1 MTLIVHPDYHAVPIL
16 ERNGIRWIPPS
27 QAKRQDIRPLRI
39 GILNIMPLGE
49 KYEFNILHPLG
60 LSVLQL
66 EPIWIRLESHNYKSW
81 EPKHVDDI
89 YVTYEEAMR
98 EQPLDGLILTGAPVE
113 TIDFEDVYY
122 WEEIKTILSDARKNI
137 PSTLGL
143 CWAGFVMAYLEGV
156 KKLNYDHKL
165 FGVFELKNLAPEH
178 PIIGELD
185 DVFWNHKSA
194 LPEKGWA
201 SLLLVHDEEHPMML
215 VHVLS
220 LREDGLLSR
229 ENMDRVIEAHAGQNP
244 AKETLAAYCEAHE
257 LAPGDVSG
265 LADVID
271 KIIAER
277 LDFVKERGMGA
288 MGPLMGI
295 VMQAA
300 GGADG
305 KEVSA
310 LLRAAIQSVTE

>member
-1 MTLIVHPDYHAVPIL
+1 MTLIVRPDYHAVPIL

-98 EQPLDGLILTGAPVE
+98 DQPLDGLILTGAPVE
-113 TIDFEDVYY
+113 TIEYEDVYY

-165 FGVFELKNLAPEH
+165 FGVFELKNLAPDH
-178 PIIGELD
+178 PIMGELD
-185 DVFWNHKSA
+185 DVFFC
-194 LPEKGWA
+194 PQ
-201 SLLLVHDEEHPMML
+201 
-215 VHVLS
+215 
-220 LREDGLLSR
+220 SR
-229 ENMDRVIEAHAGQNP
+229 HAGMPDEAMEEASESGRLKLLAYGPEAGYSIFSTTDDRFIAHTGHPEYNANRLAEEAKRDHGNP
-244 AKETLAAYCEAHE
+244 EVPAPVNFDFNNPLNRWRSHRNIFFAQWVSYCY
-257 LAPGDVSG
+257 L
-265 LADVID
+265 
-271 KIIAER
+271 KISTHDMAVGKNLIASNT
-277 LDFVKERGMGA
+277 V
-288 MGPLMGI
+288 
-295 VMQAA
+295 
-300 GGADG
+300 
-305 KEVSA
+305 
-310 LLRAAIQSVTE
+310 

>member
-1 MTLIVHPDYHAVPIL
+1 MTLIVRPDYHAVPIL
-16 ERNGIRWIPPS
+16 ERNGIRRIPPS

-98 EQPLDGLILTGAPVE
+98 DQPLDGLFLTGAPVE
-113 TIDFEDVYY
+113 TIEYEDVYY

-165 FGVFELKNLAPEH
+165 FGVFELKNLAPDH

-185 DVFWNHKSA
+185 DVFFC
-194 LPEKGWA
+194 PQ
-201 SLLLVHDEEHPMML
+201 
-215 VHVLS
+215 
-220 LREDGLLSR
+220 SR
-229 ENMDRVIEAHAGQNP
+229 HAGMPDEAMEEASESGRLKLLAYGPEAGYSIFSTTDDRFIAHTGHPEYNATRLAEEAKRDHGNP
-244 AKETLAAYCEAHE
+244 EVPAPVNFDFNNPLNRWRSHRNTFFAQWVSYCY
-257 LAPGDVSG
+257 L
-265 LADVID
+265 
-271 KIIAER
+271 KISTHDMAVGKNLIASNT
-277 LDFVKERGMGA
+277 A
-288 MGPLMGI
+288 
-295 VMQAA
+295 
-300 GGADG
+300 
-305 KEVSA
+305 
-310 LLRAAIQSVTE
+310 

>member
-1 MTLIVHPDYHAVPIL
+1 MTLIVRPDYHAVPIL

-98 EQPLDGLILTGAPVE
+98 DQPLDGLILTGAPVE
-113 TIDFEDVYY
+113 TIDYEDVYY

-165 FGVFELKNLAPEH
+165 FGVFELKNLAPDH

-185 DVFWNHKSA
+185 DVFFC
-194 LPEKGWA
+194 PQ
-201 SLLLVHDEEHPMML
+201 
-215 VHVLS
+215 
-220 LREDGLLSR
+220 SR
-229 ENMDRVIEAHAGQNP
+229 HAGMPDEAMEEASESGRLKLLAYGPEAGYSIFSTTDDRFIAHTGHPEYNANRLAEEAKRDHGNP
-244 AKETLAAYCEAHE
+244 EVPAPVNFDFNNPLNRWRSHRNIFFAQWVSYCY
-257 LAPGDVSG
+257 L
-265 LADVID
+265 
-271 KIIAER
+271 KISTHDMAVGKNLIASTT
-277 LDFVKERGMGA
+277 A
-288 MGPLMGI
+288 
-295 VMQAA
+295 
-300 GGADG
+300 
-305 KEVSA
+305 
-310 LLRAAIQSVTE
+310 

>member
-1 MTLIVHPDYHAVPIL
+1 MTLIVRPDYHAVPIL

-98 EQPLDGLILTGAPVE
+98 DQPLDGLILTGAPVE

-165 FGVFELKNLAPEH
+165 FGVFELKNLAPDH

-185 DVFWNHKSA
+185 DVFFC
-194 LPEKGWA
+194 PQ
-201 SLLLVHDEEHPMML
+201 
-215 VHVLS
+215 
-220 LREDGLLSR
+220 SR
-229 ENMDRVIEAHAGQNP
+229 HAGMPDEAMEEASESGRLKLLAYGPEAGYSIFSTTDDRFIAHTGHPKYNANRLAEEAKRDHGNP
-244 AKETLAAYCEAHE
+244 EVPAPVNFDFNNPLNRWRSHRNIFFAQWVSYCY
-257 LAPGDVSG
+257 L
-265 LADVID
+265 
-271 KIIAER
+271 KISTHDMA
-277 LDFVKERGMGA
+277 V
-288 MGPLMGI
+288 
-295 VMQAA
+295 
-300 GGADG
+300 G
-305 KEVSA
+305 KNLITTNTV
-310 LLRAAIQSVTE
+310 

>member
-1 MTLIVHPDYHAVPIL
+1 MTLIVRPDYHAVPIL

-98 EQPLDGLILTGAPVE
+98 DQPLDGLILTGAPVE
-113 TIDFEDVYY
+113 TIEYEDVYY

-165 FGVFELKNLAPEH
+165 FGVFELKNLAPDH

-185 DVFWNHKSA
+185 DVFFCPQSRQAGMPDEAMEEASESGRLKLLA
-194 LPEKGWA
+194 YGPEAGYSIFSTTDDRFIAHTGHPEYNATRLAEEAKRDHGNPEVPAPVNFDFNNPLNRWRSHRNIFFA
-201 SLLLVHDEEHPMML
+201 QWVSYCYLKISTHDMA
-215 VHVLS
+215 V
-220 LREDGLLSR
+220 
-229 ENMDRVIEAHAGQNP
+229 
-244 AKETLAAYCEAHE
+244 
-257 LAPGDVSG
+257 
-265 LADVID
+265 
-271 KIIAER
+271 
-277 LDFVKERGMGA
+277 
-288 MGPLMGI
+288 
-295 VMQAA
+295 
-300 GGADG
+300 G
-305 KEVSA
+305 KNLITSNTV
-310 LLRAAIQSVTE
+310 

>member
-1 MTLIVHPDYHAVPIL
+1 MTLIVRPDYHAVPIL

-27 QAKRQDIRPLRI
+27 QAMRQDIRPLRI

-98 EQPLDGLILTGAPVE
+98 DRPLDGFILTGAPVE

-165 FGVFELKNLAPEH
+165 FGVFELKNLAPDH

-185 DVFWNHKSA
+185 DVFFC
-194 LPEKGWA
+194 PQ
-201 SLLLVHDEEHPMML
+201 
-215 VHVLS
+215 
-220 LREDGLLSR
+220 SR
-229 ENMDRVIEAHAGQNP
+229 HAGMSDEAMEKASESGRLKLLAYGPEAGYSIFSTTDDRFIAHTGHPEYNATRLAEEAKRDHSNP
-244 AKETLAAYCEAHE
+244 EVPKPANFDFNNPLNLWRSHRNTFFAQWVSYCY
-257 LAPGDVSG
+257 L
-265 LADVID
+265 
-271 KIIAER
+271 KISTHDMAVGKKLIASTT
-277 LDFVKERGMGA
+277 A
-288 MGPLMGI
+288 
-295 VMQAA
+295 
-300 GGADG
+300 
-305 KEVSA
+305 
-310 LLRAAIQSVTE
+310 

>member
-1 MTLIVHPDYHAVPIL
+1 MTLIVRPDYHAVPIL

-98 EQPLDGLILTGAPVE
+98 DQPLDGLILTGAPVE

-165 FGVFELKNLAPEH
+165 FGVFELKNLAPDH

-185 DVFWNHKSA
+185 DVFFC
-194 LPEKGWA
+194 PQ
-201 SLLLVHDEEHPMML
+201 
-215 VHVLS
+215 
-220 LREDGLLSR
+220 SR
-229 ENMDRVIEAHAGQNP
+229 HAGMPDEAMEEASESGRLKLLAYGPEAGYSIFSTTDDRFIAHTGHPEYNATRLAEEAKRDHGNP
-244 AKETLAAYCEAHE
+244 EVPAPVNFDFNNPLNRWRSHRNIFFAQWVSYCY
-257 LAPGDVSG
+257 L
-265 LADVID
+265 
-271 KIIAER
+271 KISTHNMAVGKKLIASNT
-277 LDFVKERGMGA
+277 V
-288 MGPLMGI
+288 
-295 VMQAA
+295 
-300 GGADG
+300 
-305 KEVSA
+305 
-310 LLRAAIQSVTE
+310 

>member
-1 MTLIVHPDYHAVPIL
+1 MTLIVRPDYHAVPIL

-98 EQPLDGLILTGAPVE
+98 DQPLDGLILTGAPVE
-113 TIDFEDVYY
+113 TIEYEDVYY

-165 FGVFELKNLAPEH
+165 FGVFELKNLAPDH

-185 DVFWNHKSA
+185 DVFFC
-194 LPEKGWA
+194 PQ
-201 SLLLVHDEEHPMML
+201 
-215 VHVLS
+215 
-220 LREDGLLSR
+220 SR
-229 ENMDRVIEAHAGQNP
+229 HAGMPDEAMEEASESGRLKLLAYGPEAGYSIFSTTDDRFIAHTGHPEYNANRLAEEAKRDLGNP
-244 AKETLAAYCEAHE
+244 EVPAPVNFDFNNPLNRWRSHRNIFFAQWVSYCY
-257 LAPGDVSG
+257 L
-265 LADVID
+265 
-271 KIIAER
+271 KISTHDMAVGKNLIASNT
-277 LDFVKERGMGA
+277 V
-288 MGPLMGI
+288 
-295 VMQAA
+295 
-300 GGADG
+300 
-305 KEVSA
+305 
-310 LLRAAIQSVTE
+310 

>member
-27 QAKRQDIRPLRI
+27 QAKRQDFRPLRI

-98 EQPLDGLILTGAPVE
+98 DQPLDGLILTGAPVE

-165 FGVFELKNLAPEH
+165 FGVFELKNLAPDH

-185 DVFWNHKSA
+185 DVFFC
-194 LPEKGWA
+194 PQ
-201 SLLLVHDEEHPMML
+201 
-215 VHVLS
+215 
-220 LREDGLLSR
+220 SR
-229 ENMDRVIEAHAGQNP
+229 HAGMPDEAMEEASESGRLKLLAYGPEAGYSIFSTTDDRFIAHTGHPEYNATRLAEEAKRDHGNP
-244 AKETLAAYCEAHE
+244 EVPTPANFDFNNPLNCWRSHRNTFFAQWVSYCY
-257 LAPGDVSG
+257 L
-265 LADVID
+265 
-271 KIIAER
+271 KISTHDMAVGKNLIASTT
-277 LDFVKERGMGA
+277 A
-288 MGPLMGI
+288 
-295 VMQAA
+295 
-300 GGADG
+300 
-305 KEVSA
+305 
-310 LLRAAIQSVTE
+310 

>member
-1 MTLIVHPDYHAVPIL
+1 MTLIIRSDYHAVPIL
-16 ERNGIRWIPPS
+16 ERNGIRWIPPA

-98 EQPLDGLILTGAPVE
+98 DQPLDGLILTGAPVE
-113 TIDFEDVYY
+113 TIDYEDVHY

-165 FGVFELKNLAPEH
+165 FGVFELKNLAPDH
-178 PIIGELD
+178 PIMGELD
-185 DVFWNHKSA
+185 DVFFC
-194 LPEKGWA
+194 PQ
-201 SLLLVHDEEHPMML
+201 
-215 VHVLS
+215 
-220 LREDGLLSR
+220 SR
-229 ENMDRVIEAHAGQNP
+229 HAGMPDEAMEEASESGRLKLLAYGPEAGYSIFSTTDDRFIAHTGHPEYNANRLAEEAKRDHGNP
-244 AKETLAAYCEAHE
+244 EVPAPANFDFNNPLNLWRSHRNTFFAQWVSYCYFKMSTQDMAV
-257 LAPGDVSG
+257 G
-265 LADVID
+265 
-271 KIIAER
+271 KI
-277 LDFVKERGMGA
+277 L
-288 MGPLMGI
+288 
-295 VMQAA
+295 
-300 GGADG
+300 
-305 KEVSA
+305 
-310 LLRAAIQSVTE
+310 

>member
-1 MTLIVHPDYHAVPIL
+1 MTLIVRPDYHAVPIL

-98 EQPLDGLILTGAPVE
+98 NQPLDGLILTGAPVE
-113 TIDFEDVYY
+113 TIDYEDVHY

-165 FGVFELKNLAPEH
+165 FGVFELKNLAPDH
-178 PIIGELD
+178 PIMGELD
-185 DVFWNHKSA
+185 DLFFC
-194 LPEKGWA
+194 PQ
-201 SLLLVHDEEHPMML
+201 
-215 VHVLS
+215 
-220 LREDGLLSR
+220 SR
-229 ENMDRVIEAHAGQNP
+229 HAGMPDEAMEEASESGRLKLLAYGPEAGYSIFSTTDDRFIAHTGHPEYNANRLAEEAKRDHGNP
-244 AKETLAAYCEAHE
+244 EVPAPVNFDFNNPLNRWRSHRNIFFAQWVSYCY
-257 LAPGDVSG
+257 L
-265 LADVID
+265 
-271 KIIAER
+271 KISTHDMAVGKNLIASNT
-277 LDFVKERGMGA
+277 V
-288 MGPLMGI
+288 
-295 VMQAA
+295 
-300 GGADG
+300 
-305 KEVSA
+305 
-310 LLRAAIQSVTE
+310 

>member
-1 MTLIVHPDYHAVPIL
+1 MTLIVRPDYHAVPIL

-98 EQPLDGLILTGAPVE
+98 DQPLDGLILTGAPVE
-113 TIDFEDVYY
+113 TIDYEDVYY

-165 FGVFELKNLAPEH
+165 FGVFELKNLAPDH
-178 PIIGELD
+178 PIMGELD
-185 DVFWNHKSA
+185 DVFFC
-194 LPEKGWA
+194 PQ
-201 SLLLVHDEEHPMML
+201 
-215 VHVLS
+215 
-220 LREDGLLSR
+220 SR
-229 ENMDRVIEAHAGQNP
+229 HAGMPDEAMEEASESGRLKLLAYGPEAGYSIFSTTDDRFIAHTGHPEYNATRLAEEAKRDHGNP
-244 AKETLAAYCEAHE
+244 EVPAPANFDFNNPLNRWRSHRNIFFAQWVSYCY
-257 LAPGDVSG
+257 L
-265 LADVID
+265 
-271 KIIAER
+271 KISTHDMAVGKNLIASNT
-277 LDFVKERGMGA
+277 V
-288 MGPLMGI
+288 
-295 VMQAA
+295 
-300 GGADG
+300 
-305 KEVSA
+305 
-310 LLRAAIQSVTE
+310 

>member
-1 MTLIVHPDYHAVPIL
+1 MTLIVRPDYHAVPIL

-27 QAKRQDIRPLRI
+27 QAKLQDIRPLRI

-98 EQPLDGLILTGAPVE
+98 DQPLDGLILTGAPVE

-165 FGVFELKNLAPEH
+165 FGVFELKNLAPDH

-185 DVFWNHKSA
+185 DVFFC
-194 LPEKGWA
+194 PQ
-201 SLLLVHDEEHPMML
+201 
-215 VHVLS
+215 
-220 LREDGLLSR
+220 SR
-229 ENMDRVIEAHAGQNP
+229 HAGMPDEAMEEASESGRIKLLAYGPEAGYSIFSTTDDRFIAHTGHPEYNATRLAEEAKRDHGNP
-244 AKETLAAYCEAHE
+244 EVPAPVNFDFNNPINLWRSHRNTFFAQWVSYCY
-257 LAPGDVSG
+257 L
-265 LADVID
+265 
-271 KIIAER
+271 KISTHDMAVGKNLIASNT
-277 LDFVKERGMGA
+277 A
-288 MGPLMGI
+288 
-295 VMQAA
+295 
-300 GGADG
+300 
-305 KEVSA
+305 
-310 LLRAAIQSVTE
+310 

>member
-1 MTLIVHPDYHAVPIL
+1 MTLIVRPDYHAVPIL

-98 EQPLDGLILTGAPVE
+98 DQPLDGLILTGAPVE
-113 TIDFEDVYY
+113 TIDYEDVHY
-122 WEEIKTILSDARKNI
+122 WEEIKTILSDARNNI

-165 FGVFELKNLAPEH
+165 FGVFELKNLAPDH
-178 PIIGELD
+178 PIMGELD
-185 DVFWNHKSA
+185 DVFFC
-194 LPEKGWA
+194 PQ
-201 SLLLVHDEEHPMML
+201 
-215 VHVLS
+215 
-220 LREDGLLSR
+220 SR
-229 ENMDRVIEAHAGQNP
+229 HAGMPDEAMEEASESGRLKLLAYGPEAGYSIFSTTDDRFIAHTGHPEYNATRLAEEAKRDHGNTEVPAPVNFDFNNP
-244 AKETLAAYCEAHE
+244 LNRWRSHRNIFFAQWVSYCY
-257 LAPGDVSG
+257 L
-265 LADVID
+265 
-271 KIIAER
+271 KISTHDMAVGKNLIASNT
-277 LDFVKERGMGA
+277 V
-288 MGPLMGI
+288 
-295 VMQAA
+295 
-300 GGADG
+300 
-305 KEVSA
+305 
-310 LLRAAIQSVTE
+310 

>member
-1 MTLIVHPDYHAVPIL
+1 MTLIVRPDYHAVPIL

-98 EQPLDGLILTGAPVE
+98 DQPLDGLILTGAPVE
-113 TIDFEDVYY
+113 TIEYEDVYY

-165 FGVFELKNLAPEH
+165 FGVFELKNLAPDH

-185 DVFWNHKSA
+185 DVFFC
-194 LPEKGWA
+194 PQ
-201 SLLLVHDEEHPMML
+201 
-215 VHVLS
+215 
-220 LREDGLLSR
+220 SR
-229 ENMDRVIEAHAGQNP
+229 HAGMPDEAMEEASESGRLKLLAYGPEAGYSIFSTTDDRFIAHTGHPEYNANRLAEEAKRDHGNP
-244 AKETLAAYCEAHE
+244 EVPAPVNFDFNNPINRWRSHRNTFFAQWVSYCY
-257 LAPGDVSG
+257 L
-265 LADVID
+265 
-271 KIIAER
+271 KISIHDMAVGKNLIASNT
-277 LDFVKERGMGA
+277 A
-288 MGPLMGI
+288 
-295 VMQAA
+295 
-300 GGADG
+300 
-305 KEVSA
+305 
-310 LLRAAIQSVTE
+310 

>member
-1 MTLIVHPDYHAVPIL
+1 MTLIVRPDYHAVPIL

-98 EQPLDGLILTGAPVE
+98 DQPLDGLILTGAPVE
-113 TIDFEDVYY
+113 TIDYEDVHY

-156 KKLNYDHKL
+156 KKINYDHKL
-165 FGVFELKNLAPEH
+165 FGVFELKNLAPDH

-185 DVFWNHKSA
+185 DVFFCPQSRQAGMPDEAMEEASESGRLKLLA
-194 LPEKGWA
+194 YGPEAGYSIFSTTDERFIAHTGHPEYNATRLAEEAKRDHGNPEVPAPVNFDFNNPLNRWRSHRNIFFAQWVSYCYLKISTHDMAVGKNLIA
-201 SLLLVHDEEHPMML
+201 SNTV
-215 VHVLS
+215 
-220 LREDGLLSR
+220 
-229 ENMDRVIEAHAGQNP
+229 
-244 AKETLAAYCEAHE
+244 
-257 LAPGDVSG
+257 
-265 LADVID
+265 
-271 KIIAER
+271 
-277 LDFVKERGMGA
+277 
-288 MGPLMGI
+288 
-295 VMQAA
+295 
-300 GGADG
+300 
-305 KEVSA
+305 
-310 LLRAAIQSVTE
+310 

>member
-1 MTLIVHPDYHAVPIL
+1 MTLIVRPDYHAVPIL

-98 EQPLDGLILTGAPVE
+98 DQSLDGLILTGAPVE
-113 TIDFEDVYY
+113 TIEYEDVYY

-165 FGVFELKNLAPEH
+165 FGVFELKNLAPDH
-178 PIIGELD
+178 PIMGELD
-185 DVFWNHKSA
+185 DVFFC
-194 LPEKGWA
+194 PQ
-201 SLLLVHDEEHPMML
+201 
-215 VHVLS
+215 
-220 LREDGLLSR
+220 SR
-229 ENMDRVIEAHAGQNP
+229 HAGMPDEAMEEASESGRLKLLAYGPEAGYSIFSTTDDRFIAHTGHPEYNATRLAEEAKRDHGNP
-244 AKETLAAYCEAHE
+244 EVPAPVNFDFNNPINRWRSHRNTFFAQWVSYCY
-257 LAPGDVSG
+257 L
-265 LADVID
+265 
-271 KIIAER
+271 KISTHDMGVGKNMIASNT
-277 LDFVKERGMGA
+277 A
-288 MGPLMGI
+288 
-295 VMQAA
+295 
-300 GGADG
+300 
-305 KEVSA
+305 
-310 LLRAAIQSVTE
+310 

>member
-1 MTLIVHPDYHAVPIL
+1 MTLIVRPDYHAVPIL
-16 ERNGIRWIPPS
+16 ERNGIRWNPPS

-98 EQPLDGLILTGAPVE
+98 DQPLDGLILTGAPVE
-113 TIDFEDVYY
+113 TIEYEDVYY

-165 FGVFELKNLAPEH
+165 FGVFELKNLAPDH
-178 PIIGELD
+178 PIMGELD
-185 DVFWNHKSA
+185 DVFFC
-194 LPEKGWA
+194 PQ
-201 SLLLVHDEEHPMML
+201 
-215 VHVLS
+215 
-220 LREDGLLSR
+220 SR
-229 ENMDRVIEAHAGQNP
+229 HAGMPDEAMEEASESGRLKLLAYGPEAGYSIFSTTDDRFIAHTGHPEYNATRLAEEAKRDHGNP
-244 AKETLAAYCEAHE
+244 EVPAPVNFDFNNPINRWRSHRNTFFAQWVSYCY
-257 LAPGDVSG
+257 L
-265 LADVID
+265 
-271 KIIAER
+271 KISTHDMAVGKNLIASNT
-277 LDFVKERGMGA
+277 V
-288 MGPLMGI
+288 
-295 VMQAA
+295 
-300 GGADG
+300 
-305 KEVSA
+305 
-310 LLRAAIQSVTE
+310 

>member
-1 MTLIVHPDYHAVPIL
+1 MTLIVRPDYHAVPIL
-16 ERNGIRWIPPS
+16 ERNGSRWIPPS
-27 QAKRQDIRPLRI
+27 QAKRQDIRPLRN

-98 EQPLDGLILTGAPVE
+98 DQPLDGLILTGAPVE
-113 TIDFEDVYY
+113 TIEYEDVYY

-165 FGVFELKNLAPEH
+165 FGVFELKNLAPDH

-185 DVFWNHKSA
+185 DVFFC
-194 LPEKGWA
+194 PQ
-201 SLLLVHDEEHPMML
+201 
-215 VHVLS
+215 
-220 LREDGLLSR
+220 SR
-229 ENMDRVIEAHAGQNP
+229 HAGMPDEAMEEASESGRLKLLAYGPEAGYSIFSTTDERFIAHTGHPEYNATRLAEEAKRDHGNP
-244 AKETLAAYCEAHE
+244 EVPAPANFDFNNPLNLWRSHRNTFFAQWVSYCYFKMSTQDMAVE
-257 LAPGDVSG
+257 
-265 LADVID
+265 
-271 KIIAER
+271 K
-277 LDFVKERGMGA
+277 F
-288 MGPLMGI
+288 
-295 VMQAA
+295 
-300 GGADG
+300 
-305 KEVSA
+305 
-310 LLRAAIQSVTE
+310 

>member
-1 MTLIVHPDYHAVPIL
+1 MTLIVRPDYHAVPIL

-89 YVTYEEAMR
+89 YVTYEEAMCD
-98 EQPLDGLILTGAPVE
+98 QPLDGLILTGAPVE

-165 FGVFELKNLAPEH
+165 FGVFELKNLAPDH

-185 DVFWNHKSA
+185 DVFFC
-194 LPEKGWA
+194 PQ
-201 SLLLVHDEEHPMML
+201 
-215 VHVLS
+215 
-220 LREDGLLSR
+220 SR
-229 ENMDRVIEAHAGQNP
+229 HAGMPDEAMEEASESGRLKLLAYGPEAGYSIFSTTDDRFIAHTGHPEYNATRLAEEAKRDHGNP
-244 AKETLAAYCEAHE
+244 EVPAPVNFDFNNPLNRWRSHRNIFFAHWVSYCYLKISTLDMAVGKN
-257 LAPGDVSG
+257 L
-265 LADVID
+265 
-271 KIIAER
+271 IASKT
-277 LDFVKERGMGA
+277 V
-288 MGPLMGI
+288 
-295 VMQAA
+295 
-300 GGADG
+300 
-305 KEVSA
+305 
-310 LLRAAIQSVTE
+310 

>member
-1 MTLIVHPDYHAVPIL
+1 MTLIVRPDYHAVPIL

-98 EQPLDGLILTGAPVE
+98 DQPLDGLILTGAPVE
-113 TIDFEDVYY
+113 TIDYEDVHY

-165 FGVFELKNLAPEH
+165 FGVFELKNLAPDH
-178 PIIGELD
+178 PIMGELD
-185 DVFWNHKSA
+185 DVFFC
-194 LPEKGWA
+194 PQ
-201 SLLLVHDEEHPMML
+201 
-215 VHVLS
+215 
-220 LREDGLLSR
+220 SR
-229 ENMDRVIEAHAGQNP
+229 HAGMPDEAMEEASESGRLKLLAYGPEAGYSIFSTTDDRFIAHTGHPEYNANRLAEEAKRDHGNP
-244 AKETLAAYCEAHE
+244 EVPAPANFDFNNPLNRWRSHRNIFFAQWVSYCY
-257 LAPGDVSG
+257 L
-265 LADVID
+265 
-271 KIIAER
+271 KISTHDMAVGKNLIASNT
-277 LDFVKERGMGA
+277 V
-288 MGPLMGI
+288 
-295 VMQAA
+295 
-300 GGADG
+300 
-305 KEVSA
+305 
-310 LLRAAIQSVTE
+310 

>member
-1 MTLIVHPDYHAVPIL
+1 MTLIVRPDYHAVPIL

-98 EQPLDGLILTGAPVE
+98 DQPLDGLILTGAPVE
-113 TIDFEDVYY
+113 TIEYEDVYY

-165 FGVFELKNLAPEH
+165 FGVFELKNLAPDH
-178 PIIGELD
+178 PIMGELD
-185 DVFWNHKSA
+185 DVFFC
-194 LPEKGWA
+194 PQ
-201 SLLLVHDEEHPMML
+201 
-215 VHVLS
+215 
-220 LREDGLLSR
+220 SR
-229 ENMDRVIEAHAGQNP
+229 HAGMPDEAMEEASESGRLKLLAYGPEAGYSIFSTTDDRFIAHTGHPEYNATRLAEEAKRDHGNP
-244 AKETLAAYCEAHE
+244 EVPAPANFDFNNPLNRWRSHRNIFFAQWVSYCY
-257 LAPGDVSG
+257 L
-265 LADVID
+265 
-271 KIIAER
+271 KISTHDMAVGKNLIASNT
-277 LDFVKERGMGA
+277 V
-288 MGPLMGI
+288 
-295 VMQAA
+295 
-300 GGADG
+300 
-305 KEVSA
+305 
-310 LLRAAIQSVTE
+310 

>member
-98 EQPLDGLILTGAPVE
+98 NQPLDGLILTGAPVE

-165 FGVFELKNLAPEH
+165 FGVFELKNLAPDH

-185 DVFWNHKSA
+185 DVFFC
-194 LPEKGWA
+194 PQ
-201 SLLLVHDEEHPMML
+201 
-215 VHVLS
+215 
-220 LREDGLLSR
+220 SR
-229 ENMDRVIEAHAGQNP
+229 HAGMPDEAMEEASESGRLKLLAYGPEAGYSIFSTTDDRFIAHTGHPEYNATRLAEEAKRDHGNP
-244 AKETLAAYCEAHE
+244 EVPAPANFDFNNPLNRWRSHRNIFFAQWVSYCY
-257 LAPGDVSG
+257 L
-265 LADVID
+265 
-271 KIIAER
+271 KISTHDMAVGKNLIASNT
-277 LDFVKERGMGA
+277 A
-288 MGPLMGI
+288 
-295 VMQAA
+295 
-300 GGADG
+300 
-305 KEVSA
+305 
-310 LLRAAIQSVTE
+310 

>member
-1 MTLIVHPDYHAVPIL
+1 MTLIVRSDYHAVPIL

-98 EQPLDGLILTGAPVE
+98 DQPLDGLILTGAPVE
-113 TIDFEDVYY
+113 TIEYEDVYY

-165 FGVFELKNLAPEH
+165 FGVFELKNLAPDH

-185 DVFWNHKSA
+185 DVFFC
-194 LPEKGWA
+194 PQ
-201 SLLLVHDEEHPMML
+201 
-215 VHVLS
+215 
-220 LREDGLLSR
+220 SR
-229 ENMDRVIEAHAGQNP
+229 HAGMPDEAMEEASESGRLKLLAYGPEAGYSIFSTTDDRFIAHIGHPEYNATRLAEEAIRDHGNP
-244 AKETLAAYCEAHE
+244 EVPAPVNFDFNNPINRWRSHRNTFFAQWVSYCY
-257 LAPGDVSG
+257 L
-265 LADVID
+265 
-271 KIIAER
+271 KISTHDMAVGKNLIASNT
-277 LDFVKERGMGA
+277 A
-288 MGPLMGI
+288 
-295 VMQAA
+295 
-300 GGADG
+300 
-305 KEVSA
+305 
-310 LLRAAIQSVTE
+310 

>member
-1 MTLIVHPDYHAVPIL
+1 MTLIVRPDYHAVPIL

-98 EQPLDGLILTGAPVE
+98 DQPLDGLILTGAPVE
-113 TIDFEDVYY
+113 TIEYEDVYY

-143 CWAGFVMAYLEGV
+143 CWAGFVMAYLECV
-156 KKLNYDHKL
+156 KQINYDHNL
-165 FGVFELKNLAPEH
+165 FAVFELKNLAPDH
-178 PIIGELD
+178 PLIGELD
-185 DVFWNHKSA
+185 DVFFC
-194 LPEKGWA
+194 PQ
-201 SLLLVHDEEHPMML
+201 
-215 VHVLS
+215 
-220 LREDGLLSR
+220 SR
-229 ENMDRVIEAHAGQNP
+229 HAGMADEAMAEASESGRLKLLAYGPEAGYSIFSTTDERFIAHTGHPEYNATRLAEEAKRDHGNP
-244 AKETLAAYCEAHE
+244 EVPAPVNFDFNNPINRWRSHRNTFFAQWVSYCY
-257 LAPGDVSG
+257 L
-265 LADVID
+265 
-271 KIIAER
+271 KISTHDMGVGKNMIASNT
-277 LDFVKERGMGA
+277 A
-288 MGPLMGI
+288 
-295 VMQAA
+295 
-300 GGADG
+300 
-305 KEVSA
+305 
-310 LLRAAIQSVTE
+310 

>member
-1 MTLIVHPDYHAVPIL
+1 MTLIVRPDYHAVPIL
-16 ERNGIRWIPPS
+16 ERNGIRWIPPA

-98 EQPLDGLILTGAPVE
+98 DQPLDGLILTGAPVE
-113 TIDFEDVYY
+113 TIEYEDVYY

-165 FGVFELKNLAPEH
+165 FGVFELKNLAPDH

-185 DVFWNHKSA
+185 DVFFC
-194 LPEKGWA
+194 PQ
-201 SLLLVHDEEHPMML
+201 
-215 VHVLS
+215 
-220 LREDGLLSR
+220 SR
-229 ENMDRVIEAHAGQNP
+229 HAGMPDEAMEEASESGRLKLLAYGPEAGYSIFSTTDDRFIAHTGHPEYNATRLAEEAKRDHGNP
-244 AKETLAAYCEAHE
+244 EVPAPANFDFNNPLNLWRSHRNTFFAQWVSYCYFKMSTQDMAVE
-257 LAPGDVSG
+257 
-265 LADVID
+265 
-271 KIIAER
+271 K
-277 LDFVKERGMGA
+277 F
-288 MGPLMGI
+288 
-295 VMQAA
+295 
-300 GGADG
+300 
-305 KEVSA
+305 
-310 LLRAAIQSVTE
+310 

>member
-1 MTLIVHPDYHAVPIL
+1 MTLIVRSDYHAVPIL
-16 ERNGIRWIPPS
+16 ERNGIRWIPPA

-98 EQPLDGLILTGAPVE
+98 DQPLDGLILTGAPVE

-165 FGVFELKNLAPEH
+165 FGVFELKNLAPDH

-185 DVFWNHKSA
+185 DVFFCPQSRQAGMPDEAMEEASESGRLKLLA
-194 LPEKGWA
+194 YGPEAGY
-201 SLLLVHDEEHPMML
+201 SIFSTTDERFIAHTGHPEYNATRL
-215 VHVLS
+215 A
-220 LREDGLLSR
+220 E
-229 ENMDRVIEAHAGQNP
+229 EAKRDHGNP
-244 AKETLAAYCEAHE
+244 EVPAPANFDFNNPLNLWRSHRNTFFAQWVSYCYFKMSTQDMAV
-257 LAPGDVSG
+257 G
-265 LADVID
+265 
-271 KIIAER
+271 KI
-277 LDFVKERGMGA
+277 L
-288 MGPLMGI
+288 
-295 VMQAA
+295 
-300 GGADG
+300 
-305 KEVSA
+305 
-310 LLRAAIQSVTE
+310 